1 MRNAVTC
8 LMFWAALIT
17 DNINENE
24 ILFHRLNM
32 SDFGSVE
39 ILNYYG
45 SIQTKE
51 VLIILISL
59 ISANILA
66 VPTLKPLVFY

>member
-1 MRNAVTC
+1 
-8 LMFWAALIT
+8 
-17 DNINENE
+17 
-24 ILFHRLNM
+24 M